1 MKNRVDK
8 PALAVAAALLVMAIL
23 PLAWRNDYALSFGIN
38 LLQFSVLAT
47 AWALFSGPT
56 RYISLATTAFYGIGA
71 YAVAVLGEQLPW
83 PLVLLA
89 ALALG
94 SLVALGVG
102 LATLRLSGVYFV
114 IFTFGLAELVKQ
126 LVNWYEVNITK
137 TSGRYVFLEISQQ
150 AIYWQLLVLLA
161 LALLAGWWLRRSRLG
176 LALRVIGEDETAA
189 SHLGIDITRTKVL
202 LFVVS
207 AGFMT
212 LVGAVIAPRW
222 TYIDPAIVFNPNVS
236 FQVLIMALL
245 GGPGH
250 WLGPLAGV
258 LPLTALFEF
267 LSVNFPNYFSV
278 LLGATFLAIVYLVPG
293 GVVALLERWDRRRAA
308 ALVKEVPNVS
318 PARPPEGARTPPCS
332 VEVSQ

>member
-1 MKNRVDK
+1 MSRSMSGGLDK
-8 PALAVAAALLVMAIL
+8 PALLVAAALVGIAIL
-23 PLAWRNDYALSFGIN
+23 PLTWRNDYALSFGIN
-38 LLQFSVLAT
+38 LLQFAVLAT
-47 AWALFSGPT
+47 AWAMFSGPT
-56 RYISLATTAFYGIGA
+56 RYISLATTAFYGVGA
-71 YAVAVLGEQLPW
+71 YTVAVLGEQLPW
-83 PLVLLA
+83 PMVLLA

-94 SLVALGVG
+94 SLLALGVG

-137 TSGRYVFLEISQQ
+137 TSGRYVFLEITQQ
-150 AIYWQLLVLLA
+150 AIYWQLLALLA
-161 LALLAGWWLRRSRLG
+161 LALLACWWLRRSRLG

-189 SHLGIDITRTKVL
+189 NHLGIAITRTKVL

-278 LLGATFLAIVYLVPG
+278 LLGATFLVIVYLVPG
-293 GVVALLERWDRRRAA
+293 GVVALLQRRPWRRTAATEGARAA
-308 ALVKEVPNVS
+308 ACSAEV
-318 PARPPEGARTPPCS
+318 TP
-332 VEVSQ
+332 